1 MDTSRLPLFQ
11 KTPPS
16 RHSNLTTALILARS
30 LEHQAER
37 RLISERL
44 KRIKIEQKLY
54 SYMEELARQRAHKAD
69 SSIGMARRGFPS
81 CGPFPVSEEAA
92 SDLVDSDL
100 DSDVEVPS

>member
-44 KRIKIEQKLY
+44 KRIKIEQELY
-54 SYMEELARQRAHKAD
+54 SMKAQTSHRVHKVD
-69 SSIGMARRGFPS
+69 NSVGITRGGFRS
-81 CGPFPVSEEAA
+81 CGPFPIAGDA
-92 SDLVDSDL
+92 SDLVDSD
-100 DSDVEVPS
+100 SDVEASS